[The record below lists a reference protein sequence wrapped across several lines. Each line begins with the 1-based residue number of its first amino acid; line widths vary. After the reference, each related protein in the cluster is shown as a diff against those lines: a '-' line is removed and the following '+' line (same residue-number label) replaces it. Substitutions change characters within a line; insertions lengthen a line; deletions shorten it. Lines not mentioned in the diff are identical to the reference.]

1 MTMRM
6 AILLVVIATATG
18 TVAQVPPVGAPA
30 PGAPSRT
37 PVEDA
42 ALKRQTAMVCRS
54 SVPIGSLISGHKTCK
69 TRKQWDEQSNDA
81 ERDARHMVE
90 ESRTKVY

>member
-1 MTMRM
+1 MRM

-18 TVAQVPPVGAPA
+18 TVAQVPSVVGAPS
-30 PGAPSRT
+30 GT
-37 PVEDA
+37 PAEDA